1 MIPGTFSDDCES
13 FFEIELI
20 ANDRLEL
27 PVKALLDTGFSG
39 WLAMDKQD
47 IEELGW
53 VYLYKQVMRMAQGK
67 DTIFEIYA
75 GKVKI
80 GGEEFNIPVHI
91 GTGVPELLI
100 GRQWLRNMR
109 LLADMPLGILTLG

>member
-1 MIPGTFSDDCES
+1 MIPGTFGNDCEL

-20 ANDRLEL
+20 ASDGLEL
-27 PVKALLDTGFSG
+27 SVNALLDTGFSG

-47 IEELGW
+47 VEELGW
-53 VYLYKQVMRMAQGK
+53 AYLYQQVMRMAQGK

-80 GGEEFNIPVHI
+80 GEEEVDIPVHI
-91 GTGVPELLI
+91 GTGVPEFLI
-100 GRQWLRNMR
+100 GRQWLKNMR